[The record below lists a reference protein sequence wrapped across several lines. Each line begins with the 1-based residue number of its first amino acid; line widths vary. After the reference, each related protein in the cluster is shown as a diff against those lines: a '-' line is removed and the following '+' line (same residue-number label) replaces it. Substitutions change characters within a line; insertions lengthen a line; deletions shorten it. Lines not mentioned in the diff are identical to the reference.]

1 MILLTM
7 EELIYKVIGGV
18 LVAIITTIFGIG
30 GTKRVVV
37 HGSSVRKTGKWIIIV
52 SVLMIIGGLAWAG
65 SNSPTQ
71 GGFDFSKPGTI
82 YGLTL
87 AGYGLI
93 ALIIGRIVAWF
104 QRD

>member
-1 MILLTM
+1 MILITM
-7 EELIYKVIGGV
+7 EQLIYTVIGGV
-18 LVAIITTIFGIG
+18 LVTLITAKLGIE

-37 HGSSVRKTGKWIIIV
+37 NGSPVRKTGKWIIV
-52 SVLMIIGGLAWAG
+52 FSVIMMIGGLAWAG

-87 AGYGLI
+87 ASYGVL
-93 ALIIGRIVAWF
+93 AFIIGRIVAWF
-104 QRD
+104 QKN